1 MYSITMNKVDIFR
14 ADVFQ
19 VKPEENKN
27 VEWKGLSN
35 DEREQKVLF
44 FIEQLSEVSGKPV
57 ENASLEMI
65 LKKIREGKLILKKD
79 VEYDRTNQ
87 KIVKLY
93 HLLTEDHFPY
103 YYYRPEEQTKKEKK
117 NARTL
122 LFRKK
127 I

>member
-1 MYSITMNKVDIFR
+1 MNKVDIFR

-35 DEREQKVLF
+35 EEREKKVLF
-44 FIEQLSEVSGKPV
+44 FIEQLSEVTGKRV
-57 ENASLEMI
+57 ENASLEII

-79 VEYDRTNQ
+79 VDYDRTNQ

-93 HLLTEDHFPY
+93 HLFTEDHVPY
-103 YYYRPEEQTKKEKK
+103 YYYRLEEQTKKEKK
-117 NARTL
+117 NARAL

>member
-35 DEREQKVLF
+35 EEREQKVLF

>member
-1 MYSITMNKVDIFR
+1 MNKVDIFR

-27 VEWKGLSN
+27 LEWKGLSKE
-35 DEREQKVLF
+35 EREQKVLF
-44 FIEQLSEVSGKPV
+44 FIEQLSETTGKRV
-57 ENASLEMI
+57 ERASLDLL